1 MMWLMDSE
9 KKTKGSR
16 DLRKID
22 SKMISDW
29 LTNLEQS

>member
-1 MMWLMDSE
+1 MMWLMDLE
-9 KKTKGSR
+9 KKTKDSR

-22 SKMISDW
+22 SKTINDW